1 MFANQKMKYYS
12 FLKFIPIAFYLTPF
26 LIGVLPNDAI
36 AQIIPAG
43 DGTGTL
49 VTPEGDRIDIHGGQT
64 SGDGS
69 NLFHSFEEFGISEGQ
84 IANFLSTP
92 EIENILGRVMGG
104 NASFIDGL
112 LQVSGGDANLF
123 LINPAGIVFGANAS
137 LNVGGDFTATTATG
151 IGFESGSFVAFGE
164 NSWGN
169 LVGTPNSFEFAIAN
183 PGSIVNAGNLEVLG
197 GNNINL
203 IAGTIANMGELRSLD
218 GEISIVSVPGDSIVR
233 ASLPGNV
240 LSLEI
245 HSPNSLGFPPTFNP
259 LSLPELLTVGE
270 VNTESQIAVEEN
282 GIVRLT
288 GSGFQVEAG
297 DIVVADSAIET
308 GNLLLAAQENSIL
321 QESNITTT
329 GELSL
334 FAGETVRIRDSVAR
348 PFIAQAGGDFSIAAN
363 LGIDIFALNH
373 PEISLSSGGDLRLA
387 SGGFISGDTHYRV
400 GGNFSIED
408 AAGNPGAFF
417 SLFDPVIYADGDVT
431 FGTYTGPSLVVEAAG
446 SIEAGDITVNGIDP
460 AISAEPVLILRA
472 GMSPSQEA
480 TAIPGTPQVEEGV
493 EFEAAATASS
503 NLGITTGNLT
513 IDAEGIGGPIIL
525 QAEGDIE
532 TEAVTSNGGTVY
544 FNSSQ
549 GGIAATGAI
558 DTGISGG
565 DSGAIVLQAME
576 DIVTDDLNASS
587 VSGDGGDITLFSEMG
602 AIDTSSGTV
611 DASSM
616 AADAGNI
623 LFYAADTSIEVPEPP
638 PSPPIGGINDEI
650 AFGSPSSDP
659 EPEPEPEATP
669 GFIVTIPFLELD
681 NTPEP
686 SLGFVFTTPSPEP
699 EPEPEFIVAIP
710 SPDLDLGF
718 DNSPP
723 ASPRRIT
730 TGDAIA
736 TSPDGNGGSITLVA
750 EGNIETA
757 NLNSSGMTA
766 GEIDVTSI
774 EGDIDTRDGTVRA
787 ASENAGGSEITLYT
801 LGGNISTAD
810 VETNGGDI
818 TIVSR
823 EILDGTIDISGGLI
837 DTGSEADIL
846 LDATDIVTPDN
857 INAHGGS
864 ENIALRGFIEGGS
877 SPPPPLEA
885 PSFVSIAPPTI
896 SPPLDTPIE
905 TEMPVP
911 EMLDLVSAEFSDNGN
926 LTPSPVEMSPDSS
939 TTSTPGLPSGNN
951 PVAVE
956 SPVMNNPSPS
966 TDTSISETGTSL
978 PIAVTDEEASQN
990 VVVLPP
996 VSETMAT
1003 PIQNPP
1009 QSNPSSVPES
1019 NSVNLPPS
1027 PSETPIADPS
1037 PATTPVTVEEPNAE
1051 IDRPD
1056 SPDWEGTSITQVS
1069 NPRQRDRLTV
1079 LALGV
1084 TNCLADTEL
1093 LGKESGIPLP
1103 QSPTDYTEAIACYR
1117 QNLQFARQVG
1127 DETREGYALHNLGV
1141 AYHATG
1147 YYNRAIEFHQQ
1158 RLTLAQDRADSIG
1171 QSQALSGLGAAYGT
1185 IGEYELA
1192 ESYYQESLVLMGE
1205 NRAEK
1210 AQILGNLGLI
1220 AHARKQFDRAIEYH
1234 QQSLDLA
1241 RETGNRA
1248 TESRALSNLGL
1259 AYYARTDYD
1268 RAIEYH
1274 QQSLAIA
1281 QETVD
1286 RVSTARTW
1294 DNLGLAYY
1302 AQQQFDRAVESHRQ
1316 SLALAEATGDR
1327 VLEARSLSNL
1337 GDALYQAGR
1346 IRESNQMLIA
1356 AIEQWESLR
1365 KDLGNDDLSDDLSKV
1380 AIFETHDTT
1389 YSTLYENL
1397 VSQGE
1402 FDRALEIVE
1411 RGRARAFV
1419 ELLAGRLSPGTVPD
1433 ITAPNLAQIQDVARS
1448 RNTTLVSYTVRRKI
1462 FETGGTR
1469 HLRDA
1474 ELFIWVIQPTGDVDF
1489 RQVDLGSISLE
1500 DLVATSR
1507 ESLGVRGVDANS
1519 ASLAFAPGDRV
1530 KLHSDAPESE
1540 PWEVVAVDE
1549 ENDLLSLRFPSWNEA
1564 IPPIDR
1570 PMSDV
1575 LDKVDSLRRF
1585 DPRLVQLHQLLI
1597 DPIADLLPQNP
1608 EDAIVFIPHQ
1618 ELFLVPFPALQDA
1631 EGTYLVK
1638 RHTMLSAPSIQA
1650 LELSG
1655 RGGDGERGRWG
1666 EALIVGNP
1674 TMPNAAA
1681 IPGEVPQPLIPLP
1694 NAELEAEAIAR
1705 MLGTEALIGGEATET
1720 AVIERMET
1728 AQIIHLATH
1737 GKLDDRRGI
1746 GSAIALSP
1754 GDGRDGWLSAEE
1766 IFELNLDAELV
1777 FLSACN
1783 TGQGRIT
1790 GDGAI
1795 GLSRAL
1801 LSAGVESAIVSL
1813 WAVPDAPTADL
1824 TIAFY
1829 QNWQESGDKA
1839 TALRNAMLTM
1849 METHPNP
1856 RDWAAFTLV
1865 GDR

>member
-1 MFANQKMKYYS
+1 MKFYS
-12 FLKFIPIAFYLTPF
+12 FFKPIPIAFSLTP
-26 LIGVLPNDAI
+26 LVILGLPNDAI
-36 AQIIPAG
+36 AQIIPA
-43 DGTGTL
+43 DDRTGTL
-49 VTPEGDRIDIHGGQT
+49 VTPEGDRIDIYGGQT

-472 GMSPSQEA
+472 GMSPSEEA

-503 NLGITTGNLT
+503 NPGITTGNLT
-513 IDAEGIGGPIIL
+513 IDADGIGGPIIL
-525 QAEGDIE
+525 QAVGDIE

-544 FNSSQ
+544 FNSSE

-558 DTGISGG
+558 DTSINGG
-565 DSGAIVLQAME
+565 DSGAIVIQAME

-602 AIDTSSGTV
+602 AIDTRSGTV

-623 LFYAADTSIEVPEPP
+623 LFYAADPSNIPEPT
-638 PSPPIGGINDEI
+638 PSPLIGGINDEI
-650 AFGSPSSDP
+650 GLGSPSPDP
-659 EPEPEPEATP
+659 EPESE
-669 GFIVTIPFLELD
+669 

-686 SLGFVFTTPSPEP
+686 SPGFIVAVPLLEPENTPEPTPGFVIATPSPEP
-699 EPEPEFIVAIP
+699 EPIVAIP

-723 ASPRRIT
+723 SSPRRIT

-736 TSPDGNGGSITLVA
+736 TSPDGNGGSITFA
-750 EGNIETA
+750 TEGDIETG
-757 NLNSSGMTA
+757 NLDSSGISA
-766 GEIDVTSI
+766 GEITVMSI
-774 EGDIDTRDGTVRA
+774 EGDIDTRNGTVRA
-787 ASENAGGSEITLYT
+787 TADNGNGANIILYSFDGNAT
-801 LGGNISTAD
+801 TAD
-810 VETNGGDI
+810 VETNGGN
-818 TIVSR
+818 
-823 EILDGTIDISGGLI
+823 ILRSLPPGIEAAPGDRPILTPAYPSFIPID
-837 DTGSEADIL
+837 
-846 LDATDIVTPDN
+846 
-857 INAHGGS
+857 
-864 ENIALRGFIEGGS
+864 
-877 SPPPPLEA
+877 SPP
-885 PSFVSIAPPTI
+885 IAPP
-896 SPPLDTPIE
+896 
-905 TEMPVP
+905 VP
-911 EMLDLVSAEFSDNGN
+911 E
-926 LTPSPVEMSPDSS
+926 TPEIPETLEIPE
-939 TTSTPGLPSGNN
+939 TP
-951 PVAVE
+951 E
-956 SPVMNNPSPS
+956 
-966 TDTSISETGTSL
+966 ISETPQT
-978 PIAVTDEEASQN
+978 PDTPEIPQTPEIPETPQTPEIPQTPQTPDTPEQPREEPNPETDRPNS
-990 VVVLPP
+990 PDW
-996 VSETMAT
+996 
-1003 PIQNPP
+1003 
-1009 QSNPSSVPES
+1009 ES
-1019 NSVNLPPS
+1019 NSVTQTANL
-1027 PSETPIADPS
+1027 
-1037 PATTPVTVEEPNAE
+1037 
-1051 IDRPD
+1051 
-1056 SPDWEGTSITQVS
+1056 
-1069 NPRQRDRLTV
+1069 QRSDRLQILT
-1079 LALGV
+1079 LGV
-1084 TNCLADTEL
+1084 TNCLTDTEVFDE
-1093 LGKESGIPLP
+1093 ESGIPLL
-1103 QSPTDYTEAIACYR
+1103 QSPTDYAEAIACYR
-1117 QNLQFARQVG
+1117 QNLQFAREVG
-1127 DETREGYALHNLGV
+1127 DEAREGYALHNLGV

-1158 RLTLAQDRADSIG
+1158 RLALAKDREDTIG
-1171 QSQALSGLGAAYGT
+1171 QSQALSELGTAYGT

-1192 ESYYQESLVLMGE
+1192 ESYYQQSLALTGE
-1205 NRAEK
+1205 NQAEK
-1210 AQILGNLGLI
+1210 AKILGNLGLI
-1220 AHARKQFDRAIEYH
+1220 AHARTDYDRAIEYH

-1241 RETGNRA
+1241 IETGNRT

-1281 QETVD
+1281 RETGD
-1286 RVSTARTW
+1286 RIGEARTW
-1294 DNLGLAYY
+1294 ANLGWAYY

-1316 SLALAEATGDR
+1316 SADIGRELGDR
-1327 VLEARSLSNL
+1327 LLEARALSSL
-1337 GDALYQAGR
+1337 GDALYQTGR
-1346 IRESNQMLIA
+1346 IRESNQMLMG
-1356 AIEQWESLR
+1356 AIERWESLR
-1365 KDLGNDDLSDDLSKV
+1365 KDLGNDDLADDLSKV
-1380 AIFETHDTT
+1380 AIFETHETT

-1397 VSQGE
+1397 VSQEE

-1419 ELLAGRLSPGTVPD
+1419 ELLAGRLSPGTVPE
-1433 ITAPNLAQIQDVARS
+1433 ITAPSLSQIQDVARS
-1448 RNTTLVSYTVRRKI
+1448 RNATLVSYIVRRKI

-1474 ELFIWVIQPTGDVDF
+1474 ELFIWVISPAGDVDF

-1507 ESLGVRGVDANS
+1507 ESLGVRGVNAAAS
-1519 ASLAFAPGDRV
+1519 ALAFAPGDRV

-1540 PWEVVAVDE
+1540 PWEVVAVDG
-1549 ENDLLSLRFPSWNEA
+1549 ENGILSLRFPSWNEA

-1570 PMSDV
+1570 PISDV

-1631 EGTYLVK
+1631 DGTYLVE

-1650 LELSG
+1650 LELAR
-1655 RGGDGERGRWG
+1655 RGGDGVRGRWG
-1666 EALIVGNP
+1666 EVLIVGNP

-1681 IPGEVPQPLIPLP
+1681 VPGEAAQPLIPLP
-1694 NAELEAEAIAR
+1694 AAELEAEAIAR
-1705 MLGTEALIGGEATET
+1705 MLGTEALIGGDATET
-1720 AVIERMET
+1720 AVVERMET
-1728 AQIIHLATH
+1728 AEIIHLATH

-1746 GSAIALSP
+1746 GSAIALAT
-1754 GDGRDGWLSAEE
+1754 GDGSDGWLSAEE

-1839 TALRNAMLTM
+1839 TALRSAMLTM